1 MKRNS
6 LHIVLI
12 VLLLLL
18 QGRVSIAATGYVL
31 PDANFKAYL
40 LANRPAV
47 IYPDGSLNINAA
59 NAATGPFKCYNQNI
73 TNLDGIQYFTN
84 ITTLEVKYNPNL
96 HTLPNIDGLTNITTL
111 GLDSNDLTSLPNLSA
126 LVNLQVLSFHHN
138 RVTVLPSISNLT
150 QLRVLFVQSNQL
162 TALPSLSAQ
171 VNLEKLFISDNPITV
186 IPSMSTLAKLN
197 YFSAHR
203 LPITSLPSLNN
214 CVLLEYLVCSENQMT
229 AVPNITNCTQLKEL
243 WMPECKL
250 TTLPNLSSYSQLH
263 TVNVSMSELSFEDLL
278 PSTFNPGFN
287 LTDFNFTGQQPGTAA
302 TINALTTN
310 AVEINL
316 GFDNAVTTNI
326 YNWYK
331 DGLFFTT
338 TTVNKLNFASVN
350 FNDAG
355 IYTCMISNTTP
366 SLAGI
371 TLAAQPITLRVS
383 PCISSNNLYYSIEN
397 TACTYP
403 IVVALDESSFNAGTG
418 PFTYK
423 IATKK
428 DTLSFNTSTFSL
440 SKEGVFDILVKDA
453 TGCEVTFESKLKIE
467 RNSECDPVFYPN
479 GDGVSDSYYIENTGT
494 AQIYNRMGEL
504 VKELTVP
511 AYWDG
516 TTKKG
521 QDAPSGLYV
530 IVVNKDVTIKV
541 TLLR

>member
-18 QGRVSIAATGYVL
+18 QGRLCIAATGYVF

-40 LANRPAV
+40 LANRPSV
-47 IYPDGSLNINAA
+47 IYPDGSLNITAA

-73 TNLDGIQYFTN
+73 SNLDGIQYFTN
-84 ITTLEVKYNPNL
+84 ISTLEVKYNPNL
-96 HTLPNIDGLTNITTL
+96 HSLPNIDGLTSITTL
-111 GLDSNDLTSLPNLSA
+111 GLDSNDLTSLPNLST

-138 RVTVLPSISNLT
+138 RVVVLPSISNLS
-150 QLRVLFVQSNQL
+150 QLKVLFAQSNQL

-171 VNLEKLFISDNPITV
+171 VNLDKLFISDNPLTA
-186 IPSMSTLAKLN
+186 IPSMSSLVKLT

-203 LPITSLPSLNN
+203 LPLTSLPSLTN
-214 CVLLEYLVCSENQMT
+214 CVLLEYLVCSENQMI
-229 AVPNITNCTQLKEL
+229 AVPNITNCAQLKEL

-250 TTLPNLSSYSQLH
+250 NTLPDLSSYTQLH
-263 TVNVSMSELSFEDLL
+263 TVNVSISELSFEDLL
-278 PSTFNPGFN
+278 PSTLNPGFN
-287 LTDFNFTGQQPGTAA
+287 LIDFNFTGQQPGTAGS
-302 TINALTTN
+302 INVLTTN
-310 AVEINL
+310 AVVIDL
-316 GFDNAVTTNI
+316 GFDNALPNNI
-326 YNWYK
+326 YTWYK
-331 DGLFFTT
+331 DGVFFTT
-338 TTVNKLNFASVN
+338 TTINKLNFASVSL
-350 FNDAG
+350 NDGG
-355 IYTCMISNTTP
+355 IYTCNVTNTTP
-366 SLAGI
+366 SVAGI
-371 TLAAQPITLRVS
+371 TLTARPITLRVS
-383 PCISSNNLYYSIEN
+383 PCIASNNLYYSIEN

-428 DTLSFNTSTFSL
+428 DTLAFNTPTFSL

-479 GDGVSDSYYIENTGT
+479 GDGVADSYYIESTGT

-516 TTKKG
+516 STKKG

-530 IVVNKDVTIKV
+530 IVVNKDLTIRV